1 MINPMMVWAI
11 CSPENKSHWR
21 AQAMRLAVGYA
32 RYWTT
37 EPAAIAAHAL
47 HRLC

>member
-1 MINPMMVWAI
+1 MVNPMMAWAI

-32 RYWTT
+32 ATGPPNR
-37 EPAAIAAHAL
+37 
-47 HRLC
+47 RQSRS